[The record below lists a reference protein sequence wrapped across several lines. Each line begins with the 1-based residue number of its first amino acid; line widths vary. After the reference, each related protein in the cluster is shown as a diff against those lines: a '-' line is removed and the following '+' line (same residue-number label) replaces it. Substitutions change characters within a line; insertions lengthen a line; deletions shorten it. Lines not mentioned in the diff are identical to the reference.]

1 MLHTFKRCACTV
13 LIVIAGLTASAQQL
27 QPLAKG
33 EGYWVIETS
42 VQQPKQARVV
52 FYNHLHKVVYTEQ
65 VNGFVL
71 RIERPRVQRKLDKA
85 LKEALTASEQ
95 GTLAVSNS
103 NVIAARFRKNK

>member
-1 MLHTFKRCACTV
+1 MLQYFKQLTLTA
-13 LIVIAGLTASAQQL
+13 IIIIAGFTASAQHQL

-52 FYNHLHKVVYTEQ
+52 FYNHLHQVVYAEQ

-71 RIERPRVQRKLDKA
+71 HIERTKVQRKLNKA

-95 GTLAVSNS
+95 GTLAANDNRV
-103 NVIAARFRKNK
+103 VAAYFRKK